1 MSGKKNQNPAFPKV
15 ANFKGGNVQVDKKE
29 LQARI
34 DALKEAVLFSQLTSE
49 EIASTMVKVG
59 FDFDGTLSETDFFG
73 RPSADYKAVREFLLE
88 LKERGF
94 DVRIITRRFAKD
106 FEGAGSQLEKL
117 EYQKVYEVADE
128 LGLEHDKVHF
138 TNRAWK
144 SDMIHELGI
153 HLLVDDDAEDC
164 FRVRQRFSIYNAV
177 CINKEANNDVTWRYG
192 AEAMIRFYLKIY
204 QDAS

>member
-1 MSGKKNQNPAFPKV
+1 MSDKKNKNPAFPKIN
-15 ANFKGGNVQVDKKE
+15 NFKGGNVKVDKKE
-29 LQARI
+29 LQSRI
-34 DALKEAVLFSQLTSE
+34 DSLKEAVLFSQLTSE

-59 FDFDGTLSETDFFG
+59 FDFDGTISETDFFG
-73 RPSADYKAVREFLLE
+73 KPSDDFKAVREFFLE

-106 FEGAGSQLEKL
+106 FKGAGTKQEQLEY
-117 EYQKVYEVADE
+117 EKVYEVADL
-128 LGLEHDKVHF
+128 LGLDYDKVHF

-177 CINKEANNDVTWRYG
+177 CIKKEANNDVTWRYG
-192 AEAMIRFYLKIY
+192 AEAMLRFYLKIY
-204 QDAS
+204 KD